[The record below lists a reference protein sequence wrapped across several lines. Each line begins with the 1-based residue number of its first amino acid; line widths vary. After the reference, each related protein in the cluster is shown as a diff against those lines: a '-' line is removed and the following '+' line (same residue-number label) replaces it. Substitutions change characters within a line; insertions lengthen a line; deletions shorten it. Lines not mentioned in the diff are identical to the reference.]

1 MKFNTKTKRYIDG
14 TSDTIYCS
22 RSIFDDKADE
32 KLIDDFCN
40 PVYDY
45 SALPPFVVEQNDN
58 QIAVID
64 TYTGEVHDTHQY
76 NDNELRIDSIKRSRD
91 KIMDIVVQNPQ
102 LKLFI
107 TGTFS
112 SKKVDRENIDLC
124 VKKIRNWLEYMRKL
138 YALEYIIVPE
148 YHTNGKAIHIHGV
161 ISDVLPKKDSG
172 HKLKDGRTIYN
183 LITWKNGFSTAIY
196 IDDSNGRLPVGRYIS
211 KYLTKDLKLI
221 FGKSYWSSKGLRR
234 DTDIELSHSDFVSVP
249 KQQYGNPLRAFKYDL
264 QVTDR
269 KV

>member
-1 MKFNTKTKRYIDG
+1 MKFNTKKKIYIDG
-14 TSDTIYCS
+14 SEDTIYCS
-22 RSIFDDKADE
+22 RPIFDDKAE
-32 KLIDDFCN
+32 ELNNDFCN
-40 PVYDY
+40 PQYDY
-45 SALPPFVVEQNDN
+45 SALPSF
-58 QIAVID
+58 
-64 TYTGEVHDTHQY
+64 TGGSSSDTHTY
-76 NDNELRIDSIKRSRD
+76 NDNDLRLDSIKRSKD

-112 SKKVDRENIDLC
+112 PKKVDRENIELC
-124 VKKIRNWLEYMRKL
+124 VKKIKYWLRDMHRDYG
-138 YALEYIIVPE
+138 LEYIIVPE

-161 ISDVLPKKDSG
+161 ISDVLPLKDSG

-183 LITWKNGFSTAIY
+183 LITWQNGFSTAIY

-234 DTDIELSHSDFVSVP
+234 DTEIELSHSDFISIQ

-264 QVTDR
+264 QVTDK